1 MRPTITQEPRPLPA
15 LRVPSAAFA
24 APPQQSGRTSGASAE
39 RFGKIHLQFDEPRV
53 ISSNPF
59 APCLTAARGC
69 LPTTAVETRKK
80 HGIDRDF
87 ERYKT
92 IVDVPEAPTHLWAVS
107 DIHGDYDRAVKLLRT
122 HKLVTVNAV
131 GDVHWAAGDAALVV
145 CGDMIDKGPKNLET
159 LELMQILE
167 MQAQRAGGRVIT
179 LLGNHEVQFLAN
191 PFNDKSKGPGG
202 IFWDLREFDIDV
214 KTFASD
220 HHPTGFWLRR
230 LPFGARVGNWFFAHG
245 GQTSGRSMEGLRT
258 MLEVALGANGFKD
271 TLVAGP
277 NSLVRGRNWYGND
290 AAKGQEN
297 ARLLGVQ
304 HIVFGHDPDTIA
316 PRGRI
321 IGFPADQQ
329 QQLFR
334 IDTGLSVGVNYSH
347 GELLHIEATE
357 KGDLCHACMA
367 NGNMRTLGL
376 FERPQPPTIGLGHMI
391 EKHLLN

>member
-1 MRPTITQEPRPLPA
+1 MLPL
-15 LRVPSAAFA
+15 R
-24 APPQQSGRTSGASAE
+24 PPQAPRDAVSHPQTQAGNIADDQRL
-39 RFGKIHLQFDEPRV
+39 GKIRLQFDEPV
-53 ISSNPF
+53 GTTPSPWQ
-59 APCLTAARGC
+59 ACLPALTACVPMGVG
-69 LPTTAVETRKK
+69 LLKD
-80 HGIDRDF
+80 HGLDRDF

-92 IVDVPEAPTHLWAVS
+92 IIDIEQAPTHLWAVS
-107 DIHGDYDRAVKLLRT
+107 DIHGDYDRAVKLLRA
-122 HKLVTVNAV
+122 HKLVSVNQI
-131 GDVHWAAGDAALVV
+131 GDVHWSAADATLVV

-167 MQAQRAGGRVIT
+167 GEAQKAGGRVIT

-220 HHPTGFWLRR
+220 RHPTGYWLRR
-230 LPFGARVGNWFFAHG
+230 LPFGAKVGNWFFAHG
-245 GQTSGRSMEGLRT
+245 GQTSGRSTEGLRK
-258 MLEVALGANGFKD
+258 MLEVALGAHGFKD
-271 TLVAGP
+271 TLVSGP
-277 NSLVRGRNWYGND
+277 NSLVRGRNWYGSD

-297 ARLLGVQ
+297 ARLLGVE

-321 IGFPADQQ
+321 VGFPADHR

-334 IDTGLSVGVNYSH
+334 IDTGLSTGINYSH

-357 KGDLCHACMA
+357 KGDLCQACMP
-367 NGNMRTLGL
+367 NGDMRTLGL
-376 FERPQPPTIGLGHMI
+376 FERPSTAGLLKFDVA
-391 EKHLLN
+391 ERSAQVC